1 MKKILLLALIAMPV
15 FAQNVPMTKSEI
27 TLSFSPVVKKTAPSV
42 VNVYA
47 SKKEQINNP
56 LRDDPFWGRFFQNQP
71 REQVQRSLGSGVI
84 VEGEGLIITNNHVI
98 QGMTDVKIALA
109 DKREFEAEI
118 LLRDPRT
125 DLAVLKIK
133 GLKER
138 LTQLELGDSDKLEVG
153 DLVLAL
159 GNPFGVGQTVTQG
172 IVSALARSQVGV
184 GDYQSFIQT
193 DAAINPGNSGG
204 ALVDMAG
211 RLVGIN
217 TAIFSKSGGSHGIG
231 FAIPVG
237 MVKVVLLSA
246 KAGSKVV
253 RRPWIGMKT
262 ESVTPEIAE
271 NLGLLRPAGVLINF
285 VRKASPAERA
295 GLKSGDVI
303 TAIDGIAVDEPDA
316 FGYRLAIRPA
326 GFVMALTVLR
336 DGKPITINITTQA
349 APKGPEDLTVLRGE
363 SPLKGATVQTIS
375 PSLEEELGID
385 IPESG
390 VVIVAVD
397 GGALQT
403 GLQKGDVILS
413 LNGEAIISPVQ
424 LDKITSARSRLWRLE
439 INRGGQILR
448 SVFGG

>member
-1 MKKILLLALIAMPV
+1 
-15 FAQNVPMTKSEI
+15 
-27 TLSFSPVVKKTAPSV
+27 
-42 VNVYA
+42 
-47 SKKEQINNP
+47 
-56 LRDDPFWGRFFQNQP
+56 
-71 REQVQRSLGSGVI
+71 
-84 VEGEGLIITNNHVI
+84 
-98 QGMTDVKIALA
+98 MTDVKIALA

-138 LTQLELGDSDKLEVG
+138 LTPLELGDSDKLEVG

-217 TAIFSKSGGSHGIG
+217 TSIFSKSGGSHGIG

-237 MVKVVLLSA
+237 MVKVVLTSA

-262 ESVTPEIAE
+262 ESVTAEIAE
-271 NLGLLRPAGVLINF
+271 NLGLPRPAGVLINF
-285 VRKASPAERA
+285 VRPASPAEKA

-326 GFVMALTVLR
+326 GVVTALTLLR
-336 DGKPITINITTQA
+336 GTKAISLNLTTQS
-349 APKGPEDLTVLRGE
+349 APIGPADLTLLKGD
-363 SPLKGATVQTIS
+363 SPLKGASVQTIS

-385 IPESG
+385 IPDNG
-390 VVIVAVD
+390 VVIVSVE
-397 GGALQT
+397 GVALQT
-403 GLQKGDVILS
+403 GLQKGDVVLT
-413 LNGEAIISPVQ
+413 LNGEAITSPAV
-424 LDKITSARSRLWRLE
+424 LDKITSARQRLWRFE

-448 SVFGG
+448 STFGG